1 MGENAIGDRAAHI
14 VVVGSRGS
22 KLALAQTNGVIATLQ
37 RAHPELD
44 VRLATVRTEGDLLH
58 SASLAQIGGT
68 GVFVK
73 EIEAALQDEKADLAV
88 HSLKDM
94 PAELPAGL
102 MLAAIPKRED
112 PRDVFIG
119 RNGLKFDDL
128 PAKARLGTSSL
139 RRQAQLLA
147 LKPSLEI
154 IPLRGNVETRLRKM
168 NEEKLDGVV
177 LAAAGLKRLGLGDQ
191 GGEILPVEIML
202 PAVGQGALA
211 LEARQDDITTRGL
224 AEQMTDPDTLAAVT
238 AERAFLAR
246 LQGGCQVPIAGFA
259 WMEGGKVVLKALVAD
274 LDGRRAVR
282 GQGRADRQQAA
293 ALGRQVAEEVL
304 VKGGR
309 AILAELYGE
318 APA

>member
-1 MGENAIGDRAAHI
+1 MNRLVIAT
-14 VVVGSRGS
+14 RGS
-22 KLALAQTNGVIATLQ
+22 KLALAQAGWVAGRLMQISPGLEV
-37 RAHPELD
+37 ELKIIKTTGDKIQD
-44 VRLATVRTEGDLLH
+44 VALAKV
-58 SASLAQIGGT
+58 GGK
-68 GVFVK
+68 GLFVK